1 MKRWVTAAS
10 NKHRQG
16 RISELLAVIVI
27 LTSTVVIAAEIEER
41 TIQTEGEKFSI
52 SVPKE
57 WPAIETRR
65 APGGKP
71 YFRLGPANTNFS
83 FQLYFNE
90 RLPNATNAPIEKRM
104 ERFVEAALKPLVE
117 NSVEGK
123 LQFHRFGT
131 EKDAVYA
138 RLTDRAPKA
147 GEYLFY
153 TRGMRLVGT
162 NVLGFELVSNDRDFL
177 ALSNT
182 LAVVESVK
190 TLKR

>member
-1 MKRWVTAAS
+1 M
-10 NKHRQG
+10 NKAG
-16 RISELLAVIVI
+16 LLLALAI
-27 LTSTVVIAAEIEER
+27 LMGGLVVAAEIEER
-41 TIQTEGEKFSI
+41 TIQIEGEKFSM

-65 APGGKP
+65 APGAKP
-71 YFRLGPANTNFS
+71 YFRLGPANTNYS

-90 RLPNATNAPIEKRM
+90 RLPSATNASIEKRM
-104 ERFVEAALKPLVE
+104 ELFVEGALKPLVE
-117 NSVEGK
+117 HSVEGK
-123 LQFHRFGT
+123 LEIHRFGA
-131 EKDAVYA
+131 EKEGVYG

-153 TRGMRLVGT
+153 TRGMRLAGT
-162 NVLGFELVSNDRDFL
+162 NVLGFELVSNDKDYS

-190 TLKR
+190 VVGKYKVR

>member
-1 MKRWVTAAS
+1 M
-10 NKHRQG
+10 NKAG
-16 RISELLAVIVI
+16 LLLTLAI
-27 LTSTVVIAAEIEER
+27 LTGGLVIAAEIEER
-41 TIQTEGEKFSI
+41 TIQTEGQKFSL

-57 WPAIETRR
+57 WPSIETRR
-65 APGGKP
+65 APGGKA
-71 YFRLGPANTNFS
+71 YFRLGPVNTNFS

-90 RLPNATNAPIEKRM
+90 RLPNSTNAPIEKRM
-104 ERFVEAALKPLVE
+104 ELFVQAALKPLVA

-123 LQFHRFGT
+123 LEMHRFGA
-131 EKDAVYA
+131 EKEGVYA

-153 TRGMRLVGT
+153 TRGVMLVGT
-162 NVLGFELVSNDRDFL
+162 NVLGFELVSNDKDFS

-190 TLKR
+190 VDKNK

>member
-1 MKRWVTAAS
+1 MNKRAFLTA
-10 NKHRQG
+10 
-16 RISELLAVIVI
+16 LAVLAGSI
-27 LTSTVVIAAEIEER
+27 LIAAEVEQR
-41 TIQTEGEKFSI
+41 TIQTEGEKFSM

-65 APGGKP
+65 GPGGKP
-71 YFRLGPANTNFS
+71 YFRLGPANTNYS

-104 ERFVEAALKPLVE
+104 ERFVEAALRPLVE
-117 NSVEGK
+117 KSVEGK
-123 LQFHRFGT
+123 SEMHRFGA
-131 EKDAVYA
+131 EKDGVYA

-162 NVLGFELVSNDRDFL
+162 NVLGFELVSNDKDFSV
-177 ALSNT
+177 LSNT
-182 LAVVESVK
+182 LAVVESVQLQK
-190 TLKR
+190 P

>member
-1 MKRWVTAAS
+1 M
-10 NKHRQG
+10 NKAG
-16 RISELLAVIVI
+16 LLLALAI
-27 LTSTVVIAAEIEER
+27 LMGGLVVAAEIEER
-41 TIQTEGEKFSI
+41 TIQTDGQKFSL

-65 APGGKP
+65 TPGAKP
-71 YFRLGPANTNFS
+71 YFRLVPAKTNFS

-104 ERFVEAALKPLVE
+104 ERFVEGALKPLVE

-123 LQFHRFGT
+123 LEMHRFGA
-131 EKDAVYA
+131 EKEGVYA

-162 NVLGFELVSNDRDFL
+162 NVLGFELVSNDKDFS

-190 TLKR
+190 VEKGK

>member
-1 MKRWVTAAS
+1 M
-10 NKHRQG
+10 NKAG
-16 RISELLAVIVI
+16 LFLALAI
-27 LTSTVVIAAEIEER
+27 LMGGLVVAAEIEER
-41 TIQTEGEKFSI
+41 TIQTDGQKFSL

-65 APGGKP
+65 APGAKP

-90 RLPNATNAPIEKRM
+90 RLPNGTNAQIEKRM

-123 LQFHRFGT
+123 LEMHRFGT
-131 EKDAVYA
+131 EKDGVYG

-162 NVLGFELVSNDRDFL
+162 NVLGFELVSNDKNFS

-190 TLKR
+190 VSKP

>member
-1 MKRWVTAAS
+1 MNRWVTAPS
-10 NKHRQG
+10 NKHRQV

-27 LTSTVVIAAEIEER
+27 LTSSVVIAAEIEER
-41 TIQTEGEKFSI
+41 TIQTDGEKFALSA
-52 SVPKE
+52 PKE

-65 APGGKP
+65 TPGGKA

-104 ERFVEAALKPLVE
+104 ERFVEAAMRPLVE

-123 LQFHRFGT
+123 LEMHRFGT
-131 EKDAVYA
+131 EKDGVYA

-162 NVLGFELVSNDRDFL
+162 NVLGFELVSNDKDFS

-182 LAVVESVK
+182 LAVVESLRVK
-190 TLKR
+190 KP

>member
-1 MKRWVTAAS
+1 MKKFGLFFA
-10 NKHRQG
+10 
-16 RISELLAVIVI
+16 LAVLAGGI
-27 LTSTVVIAAEIEER
+27 LIAAETERR
-41 TIQTEGEKFSI
+41 TIQTEGEKFAL

-57 WPAIETRR
+57 WPAIETHR
-65 APGGKP
+65 APGGKQ
-71 YFRLGPANTNFS
+71 YFRLDPANTNFS

-90 RLPNATNAPIEKRM
+90 RLPNTTNAPIEKRM
-104 ERFVEAALKPLVE
+104 ERFVEAALRPLVE

-123 LQFHRFGT
+123 LEMHRFGT
-131 EKDAVYA
+131 EKDGVYA

-162 NVLGFELVSNDRDFL
+162 NVLGFELVSNDKDFS

-182 LAVVESVK
+182 LAVVESLRVK
-190 TLKR
+190 KP